1 MHTDGKK
8 RSFFDMVFGEGLPG
22 PGTHQG
28 AIGSLFAANRIK
40 SDFFAPWPFHLGA
53 DTGSEQASPG
63 TKPGAIGSLF
73 ATNRFKSD
81 FFAPGPFHLGADNK
95 LARNIHAQR
104 SAL

>member
-1 MHTDGKK
+1 MQTDGKK

-53 DTGSEQASPG
+53 DTGLEIFRGQRGKAYEQSICEDPRG
-63 TKPGAIGSLF
+63 
-73 ATNRFKSD
+73 
-81 FFAPGPFHLGADNK
+81 
-95 LARNIHAQR
+95 
-104 SAL
+104 